1 MSDVM
6 LCGILRMPFNDD
18 GDMHL
23 MQLKQAC
30 REAATQLESRADA
43 LAALQTAALKVVNET
58 DRIHDNEPWPTKY
71 RAPYGAIV
79 ELRALL
85 TKQTR

>member
-1 MSDVM
+1 MSAIASFM
-6 LCGILRMPFNDD
+6 
-18 GDMHL
+18 
-23 MQLKQAC
+23 
-30 REAATQLESRADA
+30 ADA
-43 LAALQTAALKVVNET
+43 VRTGVDIERERCAAALAELQTAALKVVEET

-85 TKQTR
+85 TKQLGAR

>member
-1 MSDVM
+1 MTETLEGLQNVA
-6 LCGILRMPFNDD
+6 RKAN
-18 GDMHL
+18 
-23 MQLKQAC
+23 
-30 REAATQLESRADA
+30 AAIA
-43 LAALQTAALKVVNET
+43 
-58 DRIHDNEPWPTKY
+58 RIHDNEPWPTKY